1 MCPQPLLFVLFW
13 NSLMF
18 RFFTSIFYFYW
29 SFFFHELVISLSQK
43 IWRSVSSSLFH
54 LRDWPDLDQHI
65 STKKGLRDCQQIT
78 LILGNRIFLVTKNCT
93 LTLLF
98 LADNIEMDKIPT
110 KIKWKYMSLL
120 HCISVI
126 KICMISHQI
135 FYFLLFL
142 LAFTSSRYHFSQ
154 IFRTSFN
161 IWQKD
166 FCHKFSFF
174 NRFTQT
180 TTPSPPTLP

>member
-1 MCPQPLLFVLFW
+1 M
-13 NSLMF
+13 
-18 RFFTSIFYFYW
+18 
-29 SFFFHELVISLSQK
+29 ISLSQK
-43 IWRSVSSSLFH
+43 IWRLVSSSLFH
-54 LRDWPDLDQHI
+54 LRDWPDLDPHI

-142 LAFTSSRYHFSQ
+142 LAFTSADI
-154 IFRTSFN
+154 IF
-161 IWQKD
+161 
-166 FCHKFSFF
+166 HKFLELHSTSDKKIFVTNF
-174 NRFTQT
+174 PFLTDSLKPPPLPHP
-180 TTPSPPTLP
+180 PSLSS